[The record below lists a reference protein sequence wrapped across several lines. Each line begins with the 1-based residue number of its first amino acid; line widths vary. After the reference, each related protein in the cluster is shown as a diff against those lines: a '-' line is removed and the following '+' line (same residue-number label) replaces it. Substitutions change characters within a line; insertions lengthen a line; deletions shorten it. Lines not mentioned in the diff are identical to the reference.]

1 MSLKHFIAMN
11 PKIALLSWLLVGSSF
26 LSAQFL
32 EIGGF
37 GGVAQYQGDLAEQHI
52 EMGETLL
59 SKGLFVRIGLGDQF
73 SLRPSYYNGTIS
85 GDDANSPKLW
95 NRGWKF
101 SAVINEIGTLLEWNP
116 FGLRSYTIGGRF
128 KNHFTPIAF
137 VGLAYAHVDATLIIP
152 EEDQPLFPE
161 SGDTDNFLA
170 VPIGGGFRFDITQY
184 TTFGMEFGWRMIFSD
199 YLDDVSE
206 NGRRDKNDWYAF
218 WGINISVVL
227 IDYTL

>member
-1 MSLKHFIAMN
+1 MN
-11 PKIALLSWLLVGSSF
+11 PKILLLCSLLAGPFSLF
-26 LSAQFL
+26 AQHL

-59 SKGLFVRIGLGDQF
+59 SKGLFVRIGVGDRF
-73 SLRPSYYNGTIS
+73 SIRPSYYNGTIS
-85 GDDANSPKLW
+85 GDDVHSPDLW
-95 NRGWKF
+95 QRGWKF

-116 FGLRSYTIGGRF
+116 LGMRRYTRAGKF

-137 VGLAYAHVDATLIIP
+137 AGLAYAHVDATLVVP
-152 EEDQPLFPE
+152 QEDQELFPE
-161 SGDTDNFLA
+161 ARDTDHFLA

-206 NGRRDKNDWYAF
+206 NGR
-218 WGINISVVL
+218 
-227 IDYTL
+227 